1 MKKIIIFFLVLSLAL
16 LAGACVQ
23 KGPAAKVNGVEITRE
38 ALEHEMRYD
47 LEAYKAEGITLSK
60 EDEEAI
66 KQSALERLIGTFL
79 LKEAAAKAGLS
90 AESIDV
96 EGELAAV
103 RGEYADEAAFIRALA
118 DADFTL
124 DTYRTAL
131 TDILIIEALFEQELE
146 LSKVTV
152 SEEEVQERVDLYLE
166 NYEGED
172 ELDLEELE
180 EYARYMLSEDKA
192 QALRN
197 QYLDRLWQESEIEF
211 Y

>member
-1 MKKIIIFFLVLSLAL
+1 M
-16 LAGACVQ
+16 
-23 KGPAAKVNGVEITRE
+23 
-38 ALEHEMRYD
+38 
-47 LEAYKAEGITLSK
+47 
-60 EDEEAI
+60 
-66 KQSALERLIGTFL
+66 
-79 LKEAAAKAGLS
+79 
-90 AESIDV
+90 
-96 EGELAAV
+96 AAV

>member
-1 MKKIIIFFLVLSLAL
+1 
-16 LAGACVQ
+16 
-23 KGPAAKVNGVEITRE
+23 
-38 ALEHEMRYD
+38 MRYD

-96 EGELAAV
+96 EGEMAAV